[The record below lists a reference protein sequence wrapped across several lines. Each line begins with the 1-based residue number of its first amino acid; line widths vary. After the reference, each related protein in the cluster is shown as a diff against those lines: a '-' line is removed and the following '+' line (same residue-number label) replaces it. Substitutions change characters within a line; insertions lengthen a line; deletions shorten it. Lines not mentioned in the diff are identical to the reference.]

1 MSYLS
6 LTPLQTVGMLRLELC
21 VIFHG
26 NDRRHS
32 RIILGTKGV
41 EGGKAE
47 RKKGGGLR
55 NTHLQTPPK
64 EAGNLSHLVTWFESD
79 QTLQSPAG
87 AMKQEMRVLQLP
99 APACSK
105 GPRTR
110 KLPRNDGAAI
120 TRSLLS
126 LQIFLPF
133 VSNKDPFIQLC
144 GASAEI
150 TDQGKCVIGF
160 RQIEAIGQPS

>member
-6 LTPLQTVGMLRLELC
+6 LTPLQTVGMLRLELR
-21 VIFHG
+21 VIFRG

-32 RIILGTKGV
+32 RIILGTKGE
-41 EGGKAE
+41 EGGKEE
-47 RKKGGGLR
+47 RRERGMR

-87 AMKQEMRVLQLP
+87 ATKQEMRVLHLP
-99 APACSK
+99 APAYSK

-110 KLPRNDGAAI
+110 KLPRNDGATI

-126 LQIFLPF
+126 LQLFLPF

-160 RQIEAIGQPS
+160 HQIEAIGQPS